1 MIEMTLAAGFYLRA
15 SSSFIKAIFGFSI
28 AGNMAN
34 LHATLPS
41 IMPHPLSLTLEAPN
55 GIKYEQPV
63 GLFIDVFV
71 PAKSGDLIK
80 SICPL

>member
-1 MIEMTLAAGFYLRA
+1 
-15 SSSFIKAIFGFSI
+15 
-28 AGNMAN
+28 
-34 LHATLPS
+34 
-41 IMPHPLSLTLEAPN
+41 MPHPLSLALEAPN

-63 GLFIDVFV
+63 GLFIDNEFV